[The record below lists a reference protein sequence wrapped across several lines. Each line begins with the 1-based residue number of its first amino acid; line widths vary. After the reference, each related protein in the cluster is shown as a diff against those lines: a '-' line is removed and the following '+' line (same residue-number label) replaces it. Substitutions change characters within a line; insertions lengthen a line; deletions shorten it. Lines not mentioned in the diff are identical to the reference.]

1 MLAARRQAATVSPR
15 RRRAANADDLPPGN
29 LRRASTWAGLRRGDA
44 VEVIGT
50 RLRSAKW
57 EFLAHVSNVVT
68 GDEWIEVVGGRVG
81 DRKLRS
87 FSPERVFAP
96 TKKGTRTVSRSSLA
110 DAPRLP
116 LT

>member
-1 MLAARRQAATVSPR
+1 VSPR
-15 RRRAANADDLPPGN
+15 RRRAADADDLPSGN
-29 LRRASTWAGLRRGDA
+29 LRRKATWAGLRRGDA

-57 EFLAHVSNVVT
+57 EFIAHVSNVAT
-68 GDEWIEVVGGRVG
+68 GDEWIEVVGGRMG
-81 DRKLRS
+81 DHKLRS

-96 TKKGTRTVSRSSLA
+96 TRKGTRTAPRSSLA
-110 DAPRLP
+110 EAPRLP